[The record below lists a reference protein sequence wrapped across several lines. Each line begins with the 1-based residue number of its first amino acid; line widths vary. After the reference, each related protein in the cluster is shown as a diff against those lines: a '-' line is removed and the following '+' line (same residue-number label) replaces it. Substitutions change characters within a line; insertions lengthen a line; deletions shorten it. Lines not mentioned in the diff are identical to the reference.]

1 MRLSLRTGAGIAQT
15 EQIGKVSFVKIYL
28 GEMIML
34 NQTSTTSAI
43 HPASISTTISKPLQ
57 LISAM
62 ILGIVILY
70 GAGFVQT
77 SVAHNAAHDMR
88 HSQGFPCH

>member
-1 MRLSLRTGAGIAQT
+1 MENL
-15 EQIGKVSFVKIYL
+15 
-28 GEMIML
+28 
-34 NQTSTTSAI
+34 TSTELKI
-43 HPASISTTISKPLQ
+43 HAAPISTTISKPLQ
-57 LISAM
+57 LVSAM
-62 ILGIVILY
+62 LLGIVILY